1 MVMKGIMIM
10 RVIMKMNSS
19 SYRRVLPLVA
29 TKIINDF
36 AVCKH
41 CSGTHLLVKD
51 TSHGLGSQ
59 NYVFQKGTTLF
70 NRST

>member
-1 MVMKGIMIM
+1 MEMKVIMIM
-10 RVIMKMNSS
+10 RVIMKIMNSS

-51 TSHGLGSQ
+51 ISHGLGS
-59 NYVFQKGTTLF
+59 
-70 NRST
+70 